1 MLNKLDINIPE
12 VTVPEVQ
19 KPKIDLSV
27 LNGLSPEERS
37 LALNILKQYATDGKS
52 DLLATLKYQDFEEI
66 PVDIHTFL
74 HDKRYLGN
82 GLYDKDGRFTLF
94 PYWEEKLADVFP
106 DNLTTK
112 YNTIILT
119 GSIGI
124 GKSTFAVICLL
135 YMLYRLLC
143 MKDPYLYYGMQPI
156 DKISISLMNI
166 TIENAKGV
174 ALDKMNQMLL
184 ASDWFMSHGEMA
196 GISNL
201 VYRPNKHIE
210 FVCASSNNQIIGRA
224 LFASFED
231 EVNFGIGNNI
241 EKQKAKLKQII
252 SQVDSRMAS
261 RFLRGDFLPTLNIIA
276 SSKASDQSFLD
287 DYIETKKKNESKTT
301 LIVDEPQW
309 VVDSRKVTGKWF
321 KVAVGDRYLPNEL
334 IPEGV
339 DAEVYRAKG
348 YNRIIDVPSG
358 YLEKF
363 RDNIELALTDI
374 AGISTA
380 SAIKYISGI
389 SWNSIKADYE
399 NPFIKEIIEVGNSP
413 DDHAQYANFFDLSK
427 IPSEWRSRPMWIHLD
442 MSSGSLGKGDKTGIA
457 GVWIKGKR
465 PSVEGE
471 DITREMYYKVAFS
484 VSIKAPKGFSISFAK
499 HRNFIRWL
507 RDQGFAIKGISC
519 DTWGG
524 PMMQQELKSDGF
536 EVKTVSVDRVDSKTH
551 QQTQYAYFKNTMTD
565 RRLEVYKKC
574 DFLTEEVL
582 GLERLSD
589 GHIEHPDA
597 GKSGS
602 KDQIDAVVGAL
613 WNASQNAEEYAYN
626 YGDNIN
632 AALNVSLDDTSNDAE
647 AKWNEAFKDELTKLY
662 LDTYDELDIIESNN
676 KIKKQK
682 EYEYYRDISDG
693 IIVL

>member
-1 MLNKLDINIPE
+1 MQGIDLETLNK
-12 VTVPEVQ
+12 
-19 KPKIDLSV
+19 
-27 LNGLSPEERS
+27 LSPEERKV
-37 LALNILKQYATDGKS
+37 AIDILKQIASSGNSELLDTIKYS
-52 DLLATLKYQDFEEI
+52 DFDEI

-74 HDKRYLGN
+74 HDKKYLGN
-82 GLYDKDGRFTLF
+82 ALYDKDGRFTLF
-94 PYWEEKLADVFP
+94 PYWEEKLKDVFP
-106 DNLTTK
+106 DNLTTR

-184 ASDWFMSHGEMA
+184 ASEWFMAHGEMA

-241 EKQKAKLKQII
+241 ERQKAKLKQII

-261 RFLRGDFLPTLNIIA
+261 RFLRGEFLPTLNIIA

-309 VVDSRKVTGKWF
+309 VVDDRKVTGKWF
-321 KVAVGDRYLPNEL
+321 KVAVGDRYLPNEML
-334 IPEGV
+334 PE
-339 DAEVYRAKG
+339 DADEAVVREYREKG
-348 YNRIIDVPSG
+348 YAKIIDVPSG

-363 RDNIELALTDI
+363 KDNLELALTDI

-380 SAIKYISGI
+380 SATKYISGQVWK
-389 SWNSIKADYE
+389 SVKTGRYE
-399 NPFIKEIIEVGNSP
+399 NPFTKEIIEVGNGP
-413 DDHAQYANFFDLSK
+413 EDVAQYANFFDLDK
-427 IPSEWRSRPMWIHLD
+427 VPPEWRARPMFIHLD
-442 MSSGSLGKGDKTGIA
+442 MSSGQKGKGDKTGIA
-457 GVWIKGKR
+457 GVWITGKR
-465 PSVEGE
+465 PKVEGE
-471 DITREMYYKVAFS
+471 ESSREMYYRVAFS
-484 VSIKAPKGFSISFAK
+484 VSIKAPKGFDISFAK

-536 EVKTVSVDRVDSKTH
+536 EVKTISVDRVDNTTK
-551 QQTQYAYFKNTMTD
+551 QQTQYAYFKTTMGD
-565 RRLEVYKKC
+565 RRIEVYDKC

-613 WNASQNAEEYAYN
+613 WNASTYADEYAYN
-626 YGDNIN
+626 YGENVNI
-632 AALNVSLDDTSNDAE
+632 AIDVSTN
-647 AKWNEAFKDELTKLY
+647 NEMTTRKEIKKDFEDSFKDELAKLY
-662 LDTYDELDIIESNN
+662 MGVYDDLDRATEVEQAQR
-676 KIKKQK
+676 KE
-682 EYEYYRDISDG
+682 EYERLKDISNG
-693 IIVL
+693 IIII

>member
-1 MLNKLDINIPE
+1 MPGNKIQN
-12 VTVPEVQ
+12 V
-19 KPKIDLSV
+19 DLSA
-27 LNGLSPEERS
+27 LNGLSPEERK
-37 LALNILKQYATDGKS
+37 LAIEMLKEIADTGKS
-52 DLLATLKYQDFEEI
+52 ELLEKMKYGDFEEI

-74 HDKRYLGN
+74 HDRKYLGN
-82 GLYDKDGRFTLF
+82 GLYDQDGRFTLF
-94 PYWEEKLADVFP
+94 PYWEETLKKIFP
-106 DNLTTK
+106 DNITTA
-112 YNTIILT
+112 YNTLILT

-124 GKSTFAVICLL
+124 GKSTCAVVCQL

-143 MKDPYLYYGMQPI
+143 LKDPYLYYGMQPI
-156 DKISISLMNI
+156 DKITISLMNI

-174 ALDKMNQMLL
+174 ALDKLNQLIL
-184 ASDWFMSHGEMA
+184 SSDWFMSHGEMH
-196 GISNL
+196 GTTNMIF
-201 VYRPNKHIE
+201 VPDKHIE

-224 LFASFED
+224 LFCNFSD
-231 EVNFGIGNNI
+231 EVNFDARSANV
-241 EKQKAKLKQII
+241 ERQKARLKQII
-252 SQVDSRMAS
+252 SQVDARMAS

-287 DYIETKKKNESKTT
+287 DYIETKRRGESKTT
-301 LIVDEPQW
+301 LIIDEPQW
-309 VVDSRKVTGKWF
+309 VVDSRKQTGKWF

-339 DAEVYRAKG
+339 DAETYRAKG
-348 YNRIIDVPSG
+348 YTRIIDVPSG

-363 RDNIELALTDI
+363 KDNIELALTDI

-380 SAIKYISGI
+380 SATKYISGI
-389 SWNSIKADYE
+389 SWNAIKADYE

-427 IPSEWRSRPMWIHLD
+427 VPNEWKSRPMWIHLD

-471 DITREMYYKVAFS
+471 DITREMYYRVAFS
-484 VSIKAPKGFSISFAK
+484 VSIKAPKGFSISFMK

-524 PMMQQELKSDGF
+524 PQMQQELKADGF
-536 EVKTVSVDRVDSKTH
+536 DVKTVSVDRVDSKTH
-551 QQTQYAYFKNTMTD
+551 QQNQYAYFKTTMTD
-565 RRLEVYKKC
+565 MRLDVYKKC

-632 AALNVSLDDTSNDAE
+632 AALDVSLTSSSE
-647 AKWNEAFKDELTKLY
+647 KDKQQLVIDYQEELKKIY
-662 LDTYDELDIIESNN
+662 FDTYKELDEADLE
-676 KIKKQK
+676 KKRKQK
-682 EYEYYRDISDG
+682 EEYEYLKDISDG
-693 IIVL
+693 IFYFG

>member
-1 MLNKLDINIPE
+1 MSNKIASINLEALND
-12 VTVPEVQ
+12 
-19 KPKIDLSV
+19 
-27 LNGLSPEERS
+27 LSPEERK
-37 LALNILKQYATDGKS
+37 LAVEILKQVSQNGES
-52 DLLATLKYQDFEEI
+52 DILNDLKYSDFEEI

-74 HDKRYLGN
+74 HDKKYLGN
-82 GLYDKDGRFTLF
+82 GLYDQDGRFTLF
-94 PYWEEKLADVFP
+94 PYWEKTLEKIFP
-106 DNLTTK
+106 DNITTA
-112 YNTIILT
+112 YNTLILT

-124 GKSTFAVICLL
+124 GKSTCAVICQL

-143 MKDPYLYYGMQPI
+143 LKDPYLYYGMQPI
-156 DKISISLMNI
+156 DKITISLMNI

-174 ALDKMNQMLL
+174 ALDKLNQLIL
-184 ASDWFMSHGEMA
+184 SSDWFMSHGEMH
-196 GISNL
+196 GTTNMIF
-201 VYRPNKHIE
+201 VPDKHIE

-224 LFASFED
+224 LFCNFSD
-231 EVNFGIGNNI
+231 EVNFDARSTNV
-241 EKQKAKLKQII
+241 ERQKARLKQII

-287 DYIETKKKNESKTT
+287 DYIETKRKNESKTT
-301 LIVDEPQW
+301 LVIDEPQW
-309 VVDSRKVTGKWF
+309 VVDSRKQTGKWF
-321 KVAVGDRYLPNEL
+321 KVAVGDRFLPNEL
-334 IPEGV
+334 LPENATDDIV
-339 DAEVYRAKG
+339 KEYWNKG
-348 YNRIIDVPSG
+348 YTRIIDVPSG

-363 RDNIELALTDI
+363 RDNLELALTDI

-380 SAIKYISGI
+380 SATKYISGL
-389 SWNSIKADYE
+389 SWNAIKADYE
-399 NPFIKEIIEVGNSP
+399 NPFVKEIIEVGNNP

-427 IPSEWRSRPMWIHLD
+427 VPPEWRARPMWIHLD
-442 MSSGSLGKGDKTGIA
+442 MSSGALGKGDKTGIA
-457 GVWIKGKR
+457 GVWIEGKR

-471 DITREMYYKVAFS
+471 DITKEMYYKVAFS

-536 EVKTVSVDRVDSKTH
+536 EVKTVSVDRVDNKTH
-551 QQTQYAYFKNTMTD
+551 QQLQYAYFKTTMTD
-565 RRLEVYKKC
+565 LRLKVYKKC

-632 AALNVSLDDTSNDAE
+632 AGLDVSMLNTNEKDKKQLILDYQE
-647 AKWNEAFKDELTKLY
+647 ELKKLY
-662 LDTYDELDIIESNN
+662 METYEELNETNGSSYQ
-676 KIKKQK
+676 KQK
-682 EYEYYRDISDG
+682 EYEYLKDISDG
-693 IIVL
+693 IFVL

>member
-1 MLNKLDINIPE
+1 MSNINWSEKLNSLSEEEKKVALD
-12 VTVPEVQ
+12 
-19 KPKIDLSV
+19 
-27 LNGLSPEERS
+27 
-37 LALNILKQYATDGKS
+37 ILKQYAQEGNSTI
-52 DLLATLKYQDFEEI
+52 LEELKYADFEEI

-74 HDKRYLGN
+74 HDKKYLGN
-82 GLYDKDGRFTLF
+82 ALYDQDGRFTLF
-94 PYWEEKLADVFP
+94 PYWEEKLQDVFP

-184 ASDWFMSHGEMA
+184 ASELFMAHGEMA

-287 DYIETKKKNESKTT
+287 DYIETKKKNESRTT

-321 KVAVGDRYLPNEL
+321 KVAVGDRILPNEL
-334 IPEGV
+334 LPE
-339 DAEVYRAKG
+339 DADEEVVREFRNKG
-348 YNRIIDVPSG
+348 YTRIIDVPSG

-363 RDNIELALTDI
+363 RDNLELALTDI

-380 SAIKYISGI
+380 SATKYISGL

-399 NPFIKEIIEVGNSP
+399 NPFVKEIIEVGNNP
-413 DDHAQYANFFDLSK
+413 EDHLQYANFFDLTR
-427 IPSEWRSRPMWIHLD
+427 IPAEMKARPMWIHLD

-457 GVWIKGKR
+457 GVWITGKR

-484 VSIKAPKGFSISFAK
+484 VSIKAPKGYSISFAK

-536 EVKTVSVDRVDSKTH
+536 DVKTVSVDRVDNKTH
-551 QQTQYAYFKNTMTD
+551 QQNQYAYFKTTMTD
-565 RRLEVYKKC
+565 RRLEVYRKC

-632 AALNVSLDDTSNDAE
+632 ASLNVNIEDQMKLDKEQMTLNFKEELAKVYMDTYRELDDADYAE
-647 AKWNEAFKDELTKLY
+647 R
-662 LDTYDELDIIESNN
+662 
-676 KIKKQK
+676 QK
-682 EYEYYRDISDG
+682 RKEEYERYRDIADG
-693 IIVL
+693 IIII

>member
-1 MLNKLDINIPE
+1 MQGIDLETLNK
-12 VTVPEVQ
+12 
-19 KPKIDLSV
+19 
-27 LNGLSPEERS
+27 LSPEERKV
-37 LALNILKQYATDGKS
+37 AIDILKQIASSGNSELLDTIKYS
-52 DLLATLKYQDFEEI
+52 DFDEI

-74 HDKRYLGN
+74 HDKKYLGN
-82 GLYDKDGRFTLF
+82 ALYDKDGRFTLF
-94 PYWEEKLADVFP
+94 PYWEEKLKDVFP
-106 DNLTTK
+106 DNLTTR

-184 ASDWFMSHGEMA
+184 ASEWFMAHGEMA

-241 EKQKAKLKQII
+241 ERQKAKLKQII

-261 RFLRGDFLPTLNIIA
+261 RFLRGEFLPTLNIIA

-309 VVDSRKVTGKWF
+309 VVDDRKVTGKWF
-321 KVAVGDRYLPNEL
+321 KVAVGDRYLPNEML
-334 IPEGV
+334 PE
-339 DAEVYRAKG
+339 DADEAVVREYREKG
-348 YNRIIDVPSG
+348 YAKIIDVPSG

-363 RDNIELALTDI
+363 KDNLELALTDI

-380 SAIKYISGI
+380 SATKYISGQVWK
-389 SWNSIKADYE
+389 SVKTGRYE
-399 NPFIKEIIEVGNSP
+399 NPFTKEIIEVGNGP
-413 DDHAQYANFFDLSK
+413 EDVAQYANFFDLDK
-427 IPSEWRSRPMWIHLD
+427 VPPEWRARPMFIHLD
-442 MSSGSLGKGDKTGIA
+442 MSSGQKGKGDKTGIA
-457 GVWIKGKR
+457 GVWITGKR
-465 PSVEGE
+465 PKVEGE
-471 DITREMYYKVAFS
+471 ESSREMYYRVAFS
-484 VSIKAPKGFSISFAK
+484 VSIKAPKGFDISFAK

-536 EVKTVSVDRVDSKTH
+536 EVKTISVDRVDNTTK
-551 QQTQYAYFKNTMTD
+551 QQTQYAYFKTTMGD
-565 RRLEVYKKC
+565 RRIEVYDKC

-613 WNASQNAEEYAYN
+613 WNASTYADEYAYN
-626 YGDNIN
+626 YGENVNI
-632 AALNVSLDDTSNDAE
+632 AVDVSTNTEMTTRKEIKKDFEDS
-647 AKWNEAFKDELTKLY
+647 FKDELAKLY
-662 LDTYDELDIIESNN
+662 MGVYDDLDRATEVEQAQR
-676 KIKKQK
+676 KE
-682 EYEYYRDISDG
+682 EYERLKDISNG
-693 IIVL
+693 IIII